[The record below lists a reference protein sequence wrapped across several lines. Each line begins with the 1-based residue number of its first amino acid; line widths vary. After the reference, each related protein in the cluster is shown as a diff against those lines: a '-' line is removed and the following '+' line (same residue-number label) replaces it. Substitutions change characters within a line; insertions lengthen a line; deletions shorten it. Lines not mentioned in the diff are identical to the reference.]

1 MQSGLKNTMDTKIP
15 HIIHYCWF
23 GNNPKPKLILKCIDS
38 WKKFHPDWE
47 IREWNENN
55 YDVTKNDY
63 IKEAYAQKKW
73 AFVCDFA
80 RFDILNEYGGVFL
93 DTDVEFL
100 RSIPNEF
107 LNHEAFAGFETQNT
121 VNPGLIFASIQEH
134 PILKSIIEDY
144 SHKKFGELIDGKRIE
159 NIVDIVT
166 KVLLDHGLT
175 PDNSFQIVDGIA
187 IYPNSIFCCFNH
199 ETQHF
204 ETTEDTVSVH
214 HYFASWSPWY
224 RRAYFKSIKI
234 AVDIL
239 GKDRYLKMKN
249 KILRR

>member
-23 GNNPKPKLILKCIDS
+23 GNNLKPKLILKCIDS

-80 RFDILNEYGGVFL
+80 
-93 DTDVEFL
+93 
-100 RSIPNEF
+100 
-107 LNHEAFAGFETQNT
+107 GFETQKT
-121 VNPGLIFASIQEH
+121 VNPGLIFASVPEH

-166 KVLLDHGLT
+166 KVLLNHGLI

-204 ETTEDTVSVH
+204 ETTEDKFMRTLIIIPAYNEEENIVRVIDNLIENYSKYDYVIINDGSTDAT
-214 HYFASWSPWY
+214 ASICRKHGYNVVNLP
-224 RRAYFKSIKI
+224 IN
-234 AVDIL
+234 L
-239 GKDRYLKMKN
+239 
-249 KILRR
+249 